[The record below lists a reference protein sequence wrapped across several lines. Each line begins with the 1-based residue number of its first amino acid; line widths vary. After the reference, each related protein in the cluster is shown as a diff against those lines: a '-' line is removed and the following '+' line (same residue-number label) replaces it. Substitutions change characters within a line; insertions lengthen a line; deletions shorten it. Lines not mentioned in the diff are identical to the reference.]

1 MQKTAIRII
10 SGAAYNAH
18 TEPLFKKLEILPLP
32 DLVLFSK
39 LQFMQKFV
47 QNFLP
52 ISFND
57 TWIRNNIRN
66 IGENE
71 IQLRNRDQFQ
81 FIHSNFAKLDLF
93 PLFDYPKVWQ
103 SFQEE
108 HLKII
113 RKSTLF
119 DSKLKKFF
127 LDDLSSQ
134 PVCNRLFCPACMTGH
149 RNWVFYQNRVKTTFY
164 VVFTLCVSFLS

>member
-1 MQKTAIRII
+1 
-10 SGAAYNAH
+10 
-18 TEPLFKKLEILPLP
+18 
-32 DLVLFSK
+32 
-39 LQFMQKFV
+39 MQKFV

-57 TWIRNNIRN
+57 IWSRKNIRN
-66 IGENE
+66 SGENE
-71 IQLRNRDQFQ
+71 IQLRNHDQLQ

-108 HLKII
+108 QLKII

-119 DSKLKKFF
+119 DSRLKKNF
-127 LDDLSSQ
+127 LDDLSS
-134 PVCNRLFCPACMTGH
+134 
-149 RNWVFYQNRVKTTFY
+149 
-164 VVFTLCVSFLS
+164 

>member
-1 MQKTAIRII
+1 
-10 SGAAYNAH
+10 
-18 TEPLFKKLEILPLP
+18 
-32 DLVLFSK
+32 
-39 LQFMQKFV
+39 MQKFV

-57 TWIRNNIRN
+57 IWSRNNIRN
-66 IGENE
+66 SGENE
-71 IQLRNRDQFQ
+71 IQLRNHDQLQ

-108 HLKII
+108 QLKII

-119 DSKLKKFF
+119 DSRSKKIF
-127 LDDLSSQ
+127 LDDLSSR
-134 PVCNRLFCPACMTGH
+134 PVCQRLFCPACMTGH
-149 RNWVFYQNRVKTTFY
+149 RNWVNRVNDDVTCS
-164 VVFTLCVSFLS
+164 L